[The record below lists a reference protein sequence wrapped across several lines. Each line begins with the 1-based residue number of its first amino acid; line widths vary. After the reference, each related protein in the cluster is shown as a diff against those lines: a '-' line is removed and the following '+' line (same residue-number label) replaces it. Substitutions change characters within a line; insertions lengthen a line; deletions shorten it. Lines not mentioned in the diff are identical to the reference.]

1 MDNLIKLLVASNY
14 APPLLCI
21 LLPGVLIFSGC
32 TPMVSESA
40 ITENHLTPVE
50 ATAQIGT
57 VESSPEALAQTPV
70 LSSEQNQQQ
79 LQKVEAFIQTGDN
92 VAAKNLVDTLNP
104 LDLSSEQQTLLNLLN
119 AQILLGL
126 GDPEMAI
133 KWLAAILPEQLDSP
147 HQIAYFQSQ
156 AFAFSLSGHVLDS
169 AKSRIALN
177 ELLTSPKERDE
188 NQAAILESLSLL
200 LDTELDSQL
209 PSASDSLAGWI
220 SLAKLLKLKGQP
232 GYSERVAQWR
242 ENFPGHPANAAFLE
256 NVQMATVDNGSK
268 TPTSIALF
276 LPESG
281 PFAEAAKAIRAGFMA
296 AYNEPGTNS
305 YKPSIHVYNT
315 EQASALFLYNQ
326 AITEGAEFIIGPLQ
340 KETIQSLADSVT
352 LQVPVLALNHIP
364 GLDKNNL
371 YQFGLSPIDDVEAIT
386 HKAWLDGHRN
396 AVVLFPD
403 NAQGHRIASYF
414 EKIWQDLGGTI
425 AETQTYKL
433 KETDFSEPIK
443 KLLHLDESEN
453 RFNKIKA
460 LLPDIKFTPRRRQD
474 ADVLFLSANS
484 VEARL
489 INPQLHYY
497 TPTPMPVY
505 ATSSIFSGQS
515 NTSLD
520 ADLNSI
526 NFCDTPWLLDKTYLA
541 GLSKEALKETW
552 QQFPDS
558 YLRLVAMGIDSY
570 HLISRLK
577 TLDTTPFPGA
587 TGRLSLIAENRI
599 KRDLSCAKFIQGLPA
614 MTDPVS
620 TSVDS
625 VETQPSAPIETIDAK
640 PSSEQPLMDNVTQ

>member
-1 MDNLIKLLVASNY
+1 MNNLIKLLFASNY
-14 APPLLCI
+14 APLLLYF
-21 LLPGVLIFSGC
+21 LLPGFLIFSGC
-32 TPMVSESA
+32 TSMVSESA
-40 ITENHLTPVE
+40 MPENVATPAEAMAQIGSVE
-50 ATAQIGT
+50 AT
-57 VESSPEALAQTPV
+57 PEVQQPTPV
-70 LSSEQNQQQ
+70 VSAEQNQQH
-79 LQKVEAFIQTGDN
+79 LQKIEDFIQAGDN
-92 VAAKNLVDTLNP
+92 VAAKNLTNTLNP
-104 LDLSSEQQTLLNLLN
+104 LDLSIEQQALLNLLN

-133 KWLAAILPEQLDSP
+133 RWLAAILPEQLDSP

-156 AFAFSLSGHVLDS
+156 GFAYSLTGNALES

-200 LDTELDSQL
+200 LDSDLDRHLST
-209 PSASDSLAGWI
+209 ASDSLAGWI
-220 SLAKLLKLKGQP
+220 SLAKILKLKGQP
-232 GYSERVAQWR
+232 GFSERVALWR
-242 ENFPGHPANAAFLE
+242 ENFPGHPANAAMLE
-256 NVQMATVDNGSK
+256 NAQVTPVENNFKQ
-268 TPTSIALF
+268 PTSIALL

-296 AYNEPGTNS
+296 AYNQPGSNNF
-305 YKPSIHVYNT
+305 KPSIHVYNT

-326 AITEGAEFIIGPLQ
+326 AISEGSQFIIGPLQ

-352 LQVPVLALNHIP
+352 LQVPVLALNHVP
-364 GLDKNNL
+364 GLEKDNL
-371 YQFGLSPIDDVEAIT
+371 YQFGLSPIDDVEAMT

-396 AVVLFPD
+396 ALVLISD

-414 EKIWQDLGGTI
+414 EKNWQDLGGTI
-425 AETQTYKL
+425 VETQTYKP

-453 RFNKIKA
+453 RFNKIRESI
-460 LLPDIKFTPRRRQD
+460 PEIKFTPRRRQD

-484 VEARL
+484 FEARL

-497 TPTPMPVY
+497 LPSPLPIY
-505 ATSSIFSGQS
+505 ATSSIYSGQS
-515 NTSLD
+515 NASLD

-526 NFCDTPWLLDKTYLA
+526 TFCDTPWLLDKTYLA
-541 GLSKEALKETW
+541 GLSKEALKDAW
-552 QQFPDS
+552 QQFPNI
-558 YLRLVAMGIDSY
+558 YLRLFAMGIDSY

-577 TLDTTPFPGA
+577 TLDTAPFAGA
-587 TGRLSLIAENRI
+587 TGSLSLVADNRI
-599 KRDLSCAKFIQGLPA
+599 KRDLTCAKFIDGLPE

-625 VETQPSAPIETIDAK
+625 AETNSSTPEEPLDPQPVQE
-640 PSSEQPLMDNVTQ
+640 NR